1 MKLKSLLL
9 IVLVAKFCFAQ
20 QFNTA
25 LCWKVTAP
33 SSGTENYLYGTIH
46 VTDERVYTFTDSLSS
61 LIDSCQVFALEL
73 DPSDFNFSSAFELFK
88 ADTSLKD
95 LLSKHEYILL
105 DSVCRSKLGF
115 SADIIQ
121 FVKPIFVAILLT
133 EDFAQA
139 SSQEFL
145 DLHLSNIAKAKNKEL
160 VGLELLE
167 EQLAA
172 IDKIPL
178 SYQVEMLLESLRDDS
193 SSSALMPELDPL
205 IQSYLEG
212 DTISLMDSFEE
223 EGLPEEFEEAMLVIR
238 NQKMAERFHKIAQEK
253 SLFAAVGAAHLY
265 GRNGLLQLL
274 RDKGYKV
281 ENVPLKKGP

>member
-1 MKLKSLLL
+1 M
-9 IVLVAKFCFAQ
+9 INGLVSEGNIK
-20 QFNTA
+20 
-25 LCWKVTAP
+25 
-33 SSGTENYLYGTIH
+33 
-46 VTDERVYTFTDSLSS
+46 
-61 LIDSCQVFALEL
+61 
-73 DPSDFNFSSAFELFK
+73 
-88 ADTSLKD
+88 
-95 LLSKHEYILL
+95 
-105 DSVCRSKLGF
+105 
-115 SADIIQ
+115 
-121 FVKPIFVAILLT
+121 
-133 EDFAQA
+133 
-139 SSQEFL
+139 
-145 DLHLSNIAKAKNKEL
+145 NIAKAKNKEL

-193 SSSALMPELDPL
+193 SSSALMPQLDPL